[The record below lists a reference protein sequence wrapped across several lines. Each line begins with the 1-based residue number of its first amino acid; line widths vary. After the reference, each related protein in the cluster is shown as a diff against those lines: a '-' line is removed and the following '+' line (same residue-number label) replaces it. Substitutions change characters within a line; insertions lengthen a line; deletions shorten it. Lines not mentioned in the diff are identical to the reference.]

1 MKFRLIL
8 NFVVVIVLVVLTAEY
23 GGRNLGIIETLEKT
37 SFDWR
42 ISATAENARK
52 YQDIVIIDIDRNS
65 LRTLGD
71 WPWRRDLLAKMLDQ
85 LFGKYSARVAA
96 FAFPFSTPDD
106 TSLLLSEDIRNRL
119 MADEDIDTKE
129 RWRLRSAFDEIKEE
143 LSYDK
148 IFMSAMEE
156 RLVFL
161 GYLFDET
168 GHVQGTLPSPEKF
181 YDSNDSSKEILPE
194 QIRSATRKW
203 SFLRG
208 YSGNTSEILTAAV
221 GAGHINNYVDED
233 GQVRRMPLM
242 VKNGGL
248 YYKSLP
254 LAILQREN
262 ASTILPLLINRQDD
276 KIVEIAV
283 GRHRARVNDDG
294 VFFLNYM
301 GRGGRNTDFESE
313 RDAVFR
319 YVSAVDLIRGNVP
332 KSFLDDKICII
343 GSSSE
348 QLRDLHSTPVN
359 PELSGAELLATQ
371 LANIIDGRTLVRPAS
386 AFFEETFI
394 LVVVAL
400 LLAAIFVFVGPLL
413 SLLLTLLASGGAVFI
428 AINQWNVNFEVLRLT
443 PPLFVFIGLFL
454 FNAIS
459 GFVIERRASRQLK
472 DTFGHYVPP
481 ELAKQIGKTIS
492 MEGESREIS
501 VLFSDIRDFTS
512 ISETF
517 SPADLTKLMNRML
530 TGQTEM
536 IYRHGGTVDKFIGDA
551 VMAFWNAPLD
561 DEKHAQNSVKA
572 AIDMQKNISLL
583 SLELEKTGRQPMR
596 LGVGICSG
604 EANVGNMGSQHRVA
618 YTAMGDTVNV
628 ASRVEGLTKKYETPI
643 LVTDTTRRLCGDEI
657 VFRAV
662 DVVRVKGRI
671 EPLAIYEPLVRLI
684 CFPWTLCKRLKYTK
698 KCERPI
704 LLVNLK
710 NHCLYWPSMSAI
722 NRMTDWR
729 TYTKN
734 G

>member
-1 MKFRLIL
+1 
-8 NFVVVIVLVVLTAEY
+8 
-23 GGRNLGIIETLEKT
+23 
-37 SFDWR
+37 
-42 ISATAENARK
+42 
-52 YQDIVIIDIDRNS
+52 
-65 LRTLGD
+65 
-71 WPWRRDLLAKMLDQ
+71 
-85 LFGKYSARVAA
+85 
-96 FAFPFSTPDD
+96 
-106 TSLLLSEDIRNRL
+106 
-119 MADEDIDTKE
+119 
-129 RWRLRSAFDEIKEE
+129 
-143 LSYDK
+143 
-148 IFMSAMEE
+148 
-156 RLVFL
+156 
-161 GYLFDET
+161 
-168 GHVQGTLPSPEKF
+168 
-181 YDSNDSSKEILPE
+181 
-194 QIRSATRKW
+194 
-203 SFLRG
+203 
-208 YSGNTSEILTAAV
+208 
-221 GAGHINNYVDED
+221 
-233 GQVRRMPLM
+233 MPLM

-671 EPLAIYEPLVRLI
+671 EPLAIYEPLGSPDLLPVDLMQALEIYEEMREAYIAGEFEKSLSLLAKYVSNQPDDRLANVYE
-684 CFPWTLCKRLKYTK
+684 KRLNT
-698 KCERPI
+698 
-704 LLVNLK
+704 L
-710 NHCLYWPSMSAI
+710 I
-722 NRMTDWR
+722 NSPPENWDGITNFDA
-729 TYTKN
+729 K
-734 G
+734 